1 MNRVIA
7 GQVSLIACFAL
18 YIVWWYR
25 GYRPGVDVSRIGG
38 VNGALLLAMV
48 ALACVGIWL
57 SLTPAPATS
66 RPILDSSTIAMVAV
80 VVYVVLLLVTRFLFQ
95 RIVTTELILIVAWTA
110 IEAVVLVN
118 LNAAGALPD
127 GRFIAM
133 CIVLAAAFAVS
144 VILYVAYY
152 RMEEMRAFY
161 AAMVPL
167 FAAAASMTALIAAV
181 CLR

>member
-1 MNRVIA
+1 
-7 GQVSLIACFAL
+7 
-18 YIVWWYR
+18 
-25 GYRPGVDVSRIGG
+25 
-38 VNGALLLAMV
+38 
-48 ALACVGIWL
+48 
-57 SLTPAPATS
+57 
-66 RPILDSSTIAMVAV
+66 
-80 VVYVVLLLVTRFLFQ
+80 
-95 RIVTTELILIVAWTA
+95 VTTELILIVAWTA
-110 IEAVVLVN
+110 IEVVVIVN
-118 LNAAGALPD
+118 LNAAGALFD

-181 CLR
+181 CVR

>member
-7 GQVSLIACFAL
+7 GQVSLIACFVL

-25 GYRPGVDVSRIGG
+25 GYRPGVDVSRVGG
-38 VNGALLLAMV
+38 VNGVLFLAMV
-48 ALACVGIWL
+48 VLACVGIWL
-57 SLTPAPATS
+57 SLTPVPAIS
-66 RPILDSSTIAMVAV
+66 RPVLDSSTIAMIAVA
-80 VVYVVLLLVTRFLFQ
+80 VYVVLLLVTRLLFS

-110 IEAVVLVN
+110 LEAVVIVN
-118 LNAAGALPD
+118 LNAAGALLD
-127 GRFIAM
+127 GRFLAM
-133 CIVLAAAFAVS
+133 CIALAAAFAVS

-167 FAAAASMTALIAAV
+167 FAAAASMTALIAAA